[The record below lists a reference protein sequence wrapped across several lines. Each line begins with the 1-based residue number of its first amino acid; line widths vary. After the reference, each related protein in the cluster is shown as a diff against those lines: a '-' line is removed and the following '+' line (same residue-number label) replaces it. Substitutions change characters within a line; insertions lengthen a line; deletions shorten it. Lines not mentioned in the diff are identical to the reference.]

1 MGSDFP
7 ISGQIPYMQIFYNSR
22 TKCGYEMKLGSYTNR
37 KKRNMDQ
44 KNLTTT
50 AIVNVTVDLPISTV
64 LGAFTGRGGIFAIVC
79 TPPFLEWVEP
89 PTKF

>member
-1 MGSDFP
+1 
-7 ISGQIPYMQIFYNSR
+7 
-22 TKCGYEMKLGSYTNR
+22 MKLGSYTNR

-44 KNLTTT
+44 KNLTAT

-64 LGAFTGRGGIFAIVC
+64 LGAFTGRVGIFAIVC
-79 TPPFLEWVEP
+79 PPPFLEWVEP

>member
-1 MGSDFP
+1 
-7 ISGQIPYMQIFYNSR
+7 
-22 TKCGYEMKLGSYTNR
+22 
-37 KKRNMDQ
+37 MDQ
-44 KNLTTT
+44 KNLTAT